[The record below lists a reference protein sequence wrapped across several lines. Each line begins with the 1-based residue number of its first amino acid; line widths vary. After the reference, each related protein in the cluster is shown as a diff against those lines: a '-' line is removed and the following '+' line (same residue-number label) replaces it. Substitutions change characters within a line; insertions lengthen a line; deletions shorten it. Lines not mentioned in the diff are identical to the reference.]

1 MFKKVQANT
10 TFSHFSALYTAVYC
24 SYALKVNESYTFFHV
39 FIQVTKDSVDQLD
52 QELEAARKA
61 VEEATEADRQL
72 SSHVWICTST
82 HAISKVI

>member
-1 MFKKVQANT
+1 MVG
-10 TFSHFSALYTAVYC
+10 SS
-24 SYALKVNESYTFFHV
+24 V
-39 FIQVTKDSVDQLD
+39 FYKTDDVARKASKDSVDQLD

-82 HAISKVI
+82 HAISKVEE